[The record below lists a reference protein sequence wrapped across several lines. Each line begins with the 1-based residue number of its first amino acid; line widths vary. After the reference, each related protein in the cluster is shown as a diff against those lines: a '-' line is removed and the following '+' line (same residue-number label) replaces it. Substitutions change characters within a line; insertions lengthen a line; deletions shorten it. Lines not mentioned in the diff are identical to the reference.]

1 MRKSSL
7 FLAFSLLTPIGAQA
21 ADVQD
26 FFAAADAYGEK
37 QYQRCADI
45 LAELQREGI
54 TPPQGGDLLQA
65 ACLAGAGHI
74 DEAVR
79 NIEAKLVRGRIDM
92 DALRNKDTPGL
103 NVIRQSPQWPALLA
117 KAEQM
122 DAERQAR
129 IDQPLREK
137 LLARIAKDQQLVQ
150 AVIDSG
156 NTSKEVLHDLKV
168 GPVMTDNTAWLKQV
182 VASKGWPSISMVGE
196 DGASAAFLI
205 VQHADADP
213 EFQAQVLPLMEAAVT
228 KQEASPALFAM
239 LTDRVLRAQGKPQRY
254 GTQFDINDDGPM
266 SIQPTE
272 DEASLDE
279 RRLKMGLL
287 PIAEY
292 KQVLSE
298 TYHKPVR

>member
-1 MRKSSL
+1 MKKSTL
-7 FLAFSLLTPIGAQA
+7 LLAFFLLAPIGAQA
-21 ADVQD
+21 ADMQD
-26 FFAAADAYGEK
+26 FFAAAEAYGQK

-74 DEAVR
+74 DEAIR
-79 NIEAKLVRGRIDM
+79 NIETKLAHGKIDM

-103 NVIRQSPQWPALLA
+103 NIIRQSPQWPALLA

-122 DAERQAR
+122 DTERQAR
-129 IDQPLREK
+129 IDQPLREE
-137 LLARIAKDQQLVQ
+137 LLARIAKDQQLEQ

-156 NTSKEVLHDLKV
+156 KASAEAWQELKL
-168 GPVMTDNTAWLKQV
+168 GPLMADNTAWLKQV

-205 VQHADADP
+205 VQHSDADP
-213 EFQAQVLPLMEAAVT
+213 EFQAQVLPLMEVAVA
-228 KQEASPALFAM
+228 KQEALPSLFAM

-254 GTQFDINDDGPM
+254 GTQFITNDDGSM
-266 SIQPTE
+266 TMQPTE
-272 DEASLDE
+272 DEAHLDE
-279 RRLKMGLL
+279 RRLKMGLP
-287 PIAEY
+287 PIADY
-292 KQVLSE
+292 RQMLSE
-298 TYHKPVR
+298 TYHQPVR